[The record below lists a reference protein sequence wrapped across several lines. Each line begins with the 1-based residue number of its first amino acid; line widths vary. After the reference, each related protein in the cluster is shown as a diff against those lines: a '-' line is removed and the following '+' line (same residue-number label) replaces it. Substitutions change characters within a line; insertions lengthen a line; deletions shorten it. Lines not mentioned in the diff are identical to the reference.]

1 MPKFAANLS
10 FLFQDLDFF
19 ERFAAAAECGFE
31 AVEYLF
37 PYDYPPAKLKAALD
51 AHGLVQALFN
61 MPPGDWD
68 AGERGLA
75 ALPGREAE
83 FREGVALAGE
93 YAEALGCERVH
104 VMAGIVPED
113 AEREAYEECYI
124 ANLGHAADYFA
135 ARDIRTLIEPL
146 NRFDMP
152 GYLLNGSR
160 QARRVVEA
168 VGAPGR
174 DNLFLQ
180 YDVYHLQILEG
191 NLAHSFERDLDI
203 IGHVQIA
210 GVPGRFEPGV
220 GEINYPFLFTLFDR
234 LGYDGWVGC
243 EYRPE
248 GETRAGLGWAGEYGI
263 RAG

>member
-10 FLFQDLDFF
+10 FLFQDIDFF
-19 ERFAAAAECGFE
+19 ERFAAAADCGFQ

-37 PYDYPPAKLKAALD
+37 PYDYPPDRLKEALA

-61 MPPGDWD
+61 LPPGDWQ

-83 FREGVALAGE
+83 FRDAVVLAGE
-93 YAEALGCERVH
+93 YAEALACERVH
-104 VMAGIVPED
+104 VMAGIVPEG
-113 AEREAYEECYI
+113 AERGSYEECYI
-124 ANLGHAADYFA
+124 ANLRYAADYFA
-135 ARDIRTLIEPL
+135 ARGIRTLIEPL
-146 NRFDMP
+146 NSFDVP
-152 GYLLNGSR
+152 GYLLNGSK
-160 QARRVVEA
+160 QARRVIEA
-168 VGAPGR
+168 VGAEGS

-180 YDVYHLQILEG
+180 YDVYHLQIMEG

-203 IGHVQIA
+203 IGHVQIS
-210 GVPGRFEPGV
+210 GVPGRFEPSV
-220 GEINYPFLFTLFDR
+220 GEINYPFLFALFDR

-248 GETRAGLGWAGEYGI
+248 GETRAGLGWASEYGI
-263 RAG
+263 AAQ

>member
-10 FLFQDLDFF
+10 FLFQDIDFF
-19 ERFAAAAECGFE
+19 ERFAAAADCGFQ

-37 PYDYPPAKLKAALD
+37 PYDYPPDRLKEALA

-61 MPPGDWD
+61 LPPGDWQ

-83 FREGVALAGE
+83 FRDAVVLAGE
-93 YAEALGCERVH
+93 YAEALACERVH
-104 VMAGIVPED
+104 VMAGIVPEG
-113 AEREAYEECYI
+113 AERGSYEECYI
-124 ANLGHAADYFA
+124 ANLRYAAEYFA
-135 ARDIRTLIEPL
+135 ARGIRTLIEPL
-146 NRFDMP
+146 NSFDVP
-152 GYLLNGSR
+152 GYLLNGSK
-160 QARRVVEA
+160 QARRVIEA
-168 VGAPGR
+168 VGAEGS

-180 YDVYHLQILEG
+180 YDVYHLQIMEG

-203 IGHVQIA
+203 IGHVQIS
-210 GVPGRFEPGV
+210 GVPGRFEPSV
-220 GEINYPFLFTLFDR
+220 GEINYPFLFALFDR

-248 GETRAGLGWAGEYGI
+248 GETRAGLGWAREYGI
-263 RAG
+263 AAE

>member
-10 FLFQDLDFF
+10 FQFQDLDFF
-19 ERFAAAAECGFE
+19 ERFAAAAACGFE

-37 PYDYPPAKLKAALD
+37 PYDYPPERLKETLA

-61 MPPGDWD
+61 LPPGDWD
-68 AGERGLA
+68 AGERGVA

-83 FREGVALAGE
+83 FREGVAKAGE
-93 YAEALGCERVH
+93 YAEALGCARVH
-104 VMAGIVPED
+104 VMAGIVPEG
-113 AEREAYEECYI
+113 AERRAYEECYV
-124 ANLGHAADYFA
+124 ANLGYAAEYFA
-135 ARDIRTLIEPL
+135 ARGIRTLIEPL
-146 NRFDMP
+146 NCFDMP
-152 GYLLNGSR
+152 GYLLSGSK
-160 QARRVVEA
+160 QARSFIEA

-180 YDVYHLQILEG
+180 FDLYHLQIMEG

-210 GVPGRFEPGV
+210 GVPGRFEPV
-220 GEINYPFLFTLFDR
+220 IGEINYPFLFALFDR

-248 GETRAGLGWAGEYGI
+248 GDTRAGLGWAADYGI
-263 RAG
+263 RTE